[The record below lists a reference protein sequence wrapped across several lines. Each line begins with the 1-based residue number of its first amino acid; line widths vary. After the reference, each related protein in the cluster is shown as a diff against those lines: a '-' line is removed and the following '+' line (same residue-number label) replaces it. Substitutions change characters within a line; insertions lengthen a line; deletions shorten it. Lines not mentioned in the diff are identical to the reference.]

1 MKKIF
6 VLLLLLPFMVFAQM
20 RGPKI
25 KTNADIH
32 DFGEV
37 EQGASVKYNFMIS
50 NDGDDT
56 LKIAGVLTSCGCTVA
71 ELNKKILLPGETIPL
86 AVEFNTKDRV
96 GPQIKYITITSN
108 DKDKPVLKLTIT
120 GKIKESLQVS
130 KNTDGPK
137 IQFTKDQHDF
147 GVVTEGKVVDFTF
160 DYTNAGKQDLEIKD
174 VKTSCGCTAAVV
186 SGKKLKPG
194 EKGTL
199 KVELDTSNRM
209 GRMSR
214 VITVTSNDPEQST
227 KILTIYAEVVM
238 KEKK

>member
-1 MKKIF
+1 MHRII
-6 VLLLLLPFMVFAQM
+6 VLLLLLPLMVFAQL

-25 KTNADIH
+25 KSNADIH

-37 EQGASVKYNFMIS
+37 EQGAAVKYNYMIT

-71 ELNKKILLPGETIPL
+71 ELSKKFLMPGETIPL
-86 AVEFNTKDRV
+86 HVDFNTKDRV
-96 GPQIKYITITSN
+96 GPQLKYITITSN
-108 DKDKPVLKLTIT
+108 DKDKPVLKLTIM
-120 GKIKESLQVS
+120 GKIKESKTVNS
-130 KNTDGPK
+130 NTDGPK
-137 IQFTKDQHDF
+137 IRFTKDQHDF
-147 GVVTEGKVVDFTF
+147 GVVQEGKVVDFTF
-160 DYTNAGKQDLEIKD
+160 EYTNSGKKDLEIKD

-214 VITVTSNDPEQST
+214 VITVSSNDPDYSQ

>member
-1 MKKIF
+1 MNRIF
-6 VLLLLLPFMVFAQM
+6 VVLLLLPLMVFAQM

-37 EQGASVKYNFMIS
+37 DQGVSVKYNYMIS

-56 LKIAGVLTSCGCTVA
+56 LKIAGVLTSCGCTIA
-71 ELNKKILLPGETIPL
+71 ELKKKFLLPGETIPL
-86 AVEFNTKDRV
+86 AVDFNTKDRV
-96 GPQIKYITITSN
+96 GPQLKYITITSN
-108 DKDKPVLKLTIT
+108 DKDKPVLKLTIL
-120 GKIKESLQVS
+120 GKIKESKVVS
-130 KNTDGPK
+130 KNNDGPK
-137 IQFTKDQHDF
+137 IQFAKDQHDF
-147 GVVTEGKVVDFTF
+147 GIVQEGKVVDFTF
-160 DYTNAGKQDLEIKD
+160 EYSNSGKNDLEIKD